1 VTTNEW
7 IEVAREKCQ
16 SALREPAIERVAG
29 IFRAA
34 GISESDRHEA
44 LSSSAVSQTPS
55 PSLLRLKSLCG
66 KEPGERFPFE
76 RKLLLDEALAA
87 LPHLAALPV
96 DDTVRQ
102 LFCKEILLMAEPPEE
117 TLPKF
122 SMDVYTFVAMAKIV
136 LLDRFPAGH
145 YHWEVSGFPRSWL
158 SKIPARLLPSTL
170 RFLLFGSRGF
180 SPWFIS
186 HMRGTGPGTPFL
198 VESEF
203 QKSFFR
209 MALALKQQPH
219 IRAISAQS
227 WLHSPETHRV
237 SPHLAFLNKIF
248 VEAGGIVT
256 DLGPA
261 NPDDG
266 FATGNKQ
273 RAELYRRGEYKPT
286 VGLAACTRRQAIEW
300 AEKHPEIES
309 LLTVK

>member
-1 VTTNEW
+1 MTTNEW
-7 IEVAREKCQ
+7 INLAREKCE
-16 SALREPAIERVAG
+16 SALQEPGITRVAEV
-29 IFRAA
+29 FEAA
-34 GISESDRHEA
+34 GVSQGDRHEA
-44 LSSSAVSQTPS
+44 LSSSAAAQSPS
-55 PSLLRLKSLCG
+55 ASLLRLKSLCT
-66 KEPGERFPFE
+66 GERFPLE
-76 RKLLLDEALAA
+76 RKLLLDEALLA
-87 LPHLAALPV
+87 LPRLASLPV
-96 DDTVRQ
+96 DETVRQ
-102 LFCKEILLMAEPPEE
+102 LFCKEILLIAEPSEE

-122 SMDVYTFVAMAKIV
+122 SMTVYTFTAMAKIV

-145 YHWEVSGFPRSWL
+145 YHWEISGFPRSWL
-158 SKIPARLLPSTL
+158 PKIPARLLPSTL

-203 QKSFFR
+203 QKSFYR

-248 VEAGGIVT
+248 LEAGGIIT
-256 DLGPA
+256 ELGPA
-261 NPDDG
+261 APDDG

-273 RAELYRRGEYKPT
+273 RAELYRLGQYKPT
-286 VGLAACTRRQAIEW
+286 VGLAACTRLQAIAW
-300 AEKHPEIES
+300 AEKHSEIEK
-309 LLTVK
+309 LLAVK